1 MSDWA
6 VVFLGIIA
14 VATMITSV
22 LQIAVLIAAGQ
33 VVRRIGRFVNLVEQ
47 ESKPILDHLNSIS
60 RDASRAASLATA
72 QVERVDRLFGMLTT
86 RIEETLETI
95 QTAVL
100 KPAREAAALMA
111 GLRAALE
118 IIRDIRGRRTRGS
131 ADEEDGLFI

>member
-1 MSDWA
+1 MNDWA

-14 VATMITSV
+14 VSTLITSILQVV
-22 LQIAVLIAAGQ
+22 LMLSAGQ
-33 VVRRIGRFVNLVEQ
+33 LVRRLGRFVDLIEQ
-47 ESKPILDHLNSIS
+47 EAKPILDHLNSIS
-60 RDASRAASLATA
+60 RDASKAAALATT

-100 KPAREAAALMA
+100 KPAREVSALMA

-118 IIRDIRGRRTRGS
+118 LLRDIRGRKRPGPK
-131 ADEEDGLFI
+131 DEDTLFI